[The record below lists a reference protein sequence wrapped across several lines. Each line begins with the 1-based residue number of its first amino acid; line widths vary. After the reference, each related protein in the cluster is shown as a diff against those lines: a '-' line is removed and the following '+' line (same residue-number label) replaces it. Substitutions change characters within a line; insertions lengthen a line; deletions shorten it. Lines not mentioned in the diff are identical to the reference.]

1 MATLY
6 YKIVYI
12 VLYYDVL
19 WVNYSP
25 MCVCVCPQQ
34 EMLLTEEKAIKAY
47 LSDGDPLSPQILD
60 TVVKPYWKQ
69 EPYK

>member
-1 MATLY
+1 MMFCF
-6 YKIVYI
+6 
-12 VLYYDVL
+12 VL
-19 WVNYSP
+19 
-25 MCVCVCPQQ
+25 CPQQ

-60 TVVKPYWKQ
+60 MVVKPYWKQ